1 MPLSAEEKNQI
12 AQGGLSG
19 TQHAIASGLG
29 LSAPGIAALALPFLP
44 PAAGLLAFFGR
55 ARFPKGPRLED
66 LINPILDLERRFA
79 PEGVRGRI
87 SQNPFIGG
95 SVISTFDQDPHLE
108 ELVRAA
114 SIRKLLEGET
124 FPEVQAIQRG
134 FVEALAETAQE
145 RGFASTV
152 DPLLRGGVF
161 RETAESPL
169 QFVEGDFLT

>member
-19 TQHAIASGLG
+19 TQTAIGSGLG
-29 LSAPGIAALALPFLP
+29 FSAPGIAALALPFLP

-108 ELVRAA
+108 ELVRTA

-124 FPEVQAIQRG
+124 FPEVQVIQRG
-134 FVEALAETAQE
+134 FVEALAQTAQE
-145 RGFASTV
+145 RGFAQVV

-161 RETAESPL
+161 RETADSPL
-169 QFVEGDFLT
+169 QFVEGDFLR